1 MLLLIFLSI
10 SLLLI
15 LFFIN
20 MIINSIIIDM
30 IINPFFPG
38 EVWRGGA
45 PPVRG
50 GGSGGGSSPLGKQ
63 SKPHKKTNIFSC
75 FPRGCRV
82 CQQLRGDRRPG
93 VMSALQQAW
102 RCEQCAQVHMRLL
115 GSDTKKTPPPT
126 PTQQHHQHQQ
136 PHQHQQCTYAYVCLC
151 L

>member
-63 SKPHKKTNIFSC
+63 SKPHKKKLTY
-75 FPRGCRV
+75 
-82 CQQLRGDRRPG
+82 
-93 VMSALQQAW
+93 SAVSPEAVEFVNNYEGIDVL
-102 RCEQCAQVHMRLL
+102 V
-115 GSDTKKTPPPT
+115 
-126 PTQQHHQHQQ
+126 
-136 PHQHQQCTYAYVCLC
+136 
-151 L
+151 